1 MVEKSGKSGLLDS
14 EANEIIPTEFESLR
28 RERKNFVIVQKDG
41 LTGVINENGEVILPL
56 AYDKIIV
63 DWANEQ
69 IFTKNKFVPTVIQ
82 TLEEPSKKNKK
93 GA

>member
-14 EANEIIPTEFESLR
+14 EANEVIPAEFEKLR

-41 LTGVINENGEVILPL
+41 LTGVINEAGEVILPL
-56 AYDKIIV
+56 AYEKILV

-69 IFTKNKFVPTVIQ
+69 IFTKNKYVPTVIQ
-82 TLEEPSKKNKK
+82 LSEEPGKKNKK